1 MKERLERNGNC
12 KGPIRSVRE
21 ALEIQLMQHGMNDNI
36 KGINLIIP
44 LLLVCSIKEPLE
56 RIDNAKDTIRSV
68 KASSEY
74 PIDAARSEQ

>member
-1 MKERLERNGNC
+1 
-12 KGPIRSVRE
+12 
-21 ALEIQLMQHGMNDNI
+21 MNDTI
-36 KGINLIIP
+36 IGSNLIIP
-44 LLLVCSIKEPLE
+44 LVLVCSMKEQLE

>member
-1 MKERLERNGNC
+1 
-12 KGPIRSVRE
+12 
-21 ALEIQLMQHGMNDNI
+21 MQHGMNDNI
-36 KGINLIIP
+36 KGINLITP
-44 LLLVCSIKEPLE
+44 LVLVCSIKEPLE